1 MEQIG
6 HMNSNVDAPMVEDL
20 TSIPTNNEDHL
31 ALTEDGSFMKE
42 NVIPSF
48 AIEKTKDESDHG
60 KEKSEAVSKVF
71 CSLEEN
77 DEEAHVRSSWRDES
91 TDYYESDEE
100 DIDSEDDWSD
110 EDEAAAEEWLKR
122 HELRE
127 KGLLSKAAF
136 SLPPTIK
143 VSIVPLS
150 EEEKQKHQQKQRA
163 ELGKFV

>member
-6 HMNSNVDAPMVEDL
+6 HMNSNVDAPMMEDL

-31 ALTEDGSFMKE
+31 ALTENGSFMKE

-48 AIEKTKDESDHG
+48 AIDKTKDESDHV

-91 TDYYESDEE
+91 TDHFESDEE
-100 DIDSEDDWSD
+100 DIDSENDWSD
-110 EDEAAAEEWLKR
+110 EDATSEGDGGSPEYPGQYQ
-122 HELRE
+122 
-127 KGLLSKAAF
+127 GL
-136 SLPPTIK
+136 I
-143 VSIVPLS
+143 I
-150 EEEKQKHQQKQRA
+150 
-163 ELGKFV
+163 

>member
-1 MEQIG
+1 
-6 HMNSNVDAPMVEDL
+6 MVEDL

-42 NVIPSF
+42 NVIP
-48 AIEKTKDESDHG
+48 DHE

-91 TDYYESDEE
+91 TDHFESDEE